1 MADKEVRVKI
11 IGDTSDLTKKLS
23 NLKKDLKDIANGVG
37 NGNNNTFDKLSK
49 DAEDF
54 KDNIKDD
61 IKAVDNLNDSLKQT
75 NKNNNFDNLNKS
87 TSKLSTNMTKLKDK
101 IKDAFSDL
109 NGKLGN
115 GFDVSNITK
124 KFTAI
129 KDSMKELGGNIL
141 TKVSNKFKE
150 IFSNG
155 KEGTTLFSRLKNIL
169 SGISGK
175 FGDFGGKIKNTFS
188 NMRSSM
194 GGIVSTLANIS
205 TAINTTNADKL
216 NGLKETL
223 KSLKKYQKEWRD
235 EIKNTEKA
243 MKEVNKT
250 PFDKDDPKKSYREKI
265 ASLYKYNEE
274 LDKSKQK
281 YQAVTEKIK
290 ETKNAMKDMLTGI
303 DMSKI
308 FKSFDSVKEPLSKLK
323 EAFSQ
328 LKSGNFAGAFD
339 SLKTACGSTAGKLTA
354 VVAGITA
361 VCVALYKLAD
371 AGKQRFFSGLED
383 MKNTFQPLVNLA
395 KSLGQELKTA
405 FENITGTQLDLSGAI
420 EQAVEFESTM
430 AQVGAIAGASGNDL
444 TKLTNTAREWGAK
457 TRYSANQVAEAMTY
471 MGMSGWNATE
481 ITQGLEGVL
490 NLATV
495 GCIDLG
501 QASDFVTN
509 GLQSLGMSASQSND
523 FVDMLSATITKSNT
537 GVAQMQ
543 GAFENVAPIAG
554 TLGISMSDLSVALGL
569 MAKIF
574 DWSVM
579 EKSIA

>member
-23 NLKKDLKDIANGVG
+23 NLKKDLKDIANGV

-49 DAEDF
+49 DADNL
-54 KDNIKDD
+54 KDSIKDTD
-61 IKAVDNLNDSLKQT
+61 KAVDNLNDSLKQT

-150 IFSNG
+150 IFSSG
-155 KEGTTLFSRLKNIL
+155 KEGTTLFSRLKNI
-169 SGISGK
+169 I
-175 FGDFGGKIKNTFS
+175 GDIGSRFSNFGGKIKNTFS

-194 GGIVSTLANIS
+194 GGVISTIANVS
-205 TAINTTNADKL
+205 TAINTTVSNADKFKKL
-216 NGLKETL
+216 EDRL
-223 KSLKKYQKEWRD
+223 KSLKKYQKEWKD

-243 MKEVNKT
+243 MKEVST
-250 PFDKDDPKKSYREKI
+250 SPFDKDDPKKSYREKI
-265 ASLYKYNEE
+265 ASLYKHNEQ

-281 YQAVTEKIK
+281 YQAVTEEIK
-290 ETKNAMKDMLTGI
+290 KTKNAMKDMLTGI
-303 DMSKI
+303 DVSKI
-308 FKSFDSVKEPLSKLK
+308 FKAFEEPLSKLK

-339 SLKTACGSTAGKLTA
+339 SLKTACGSTVGKLTA

-383 MKNTFQPLVNLA
+383 MKNTFQPLVNLV

-444 TKLTNTAREWGAK
+444 VKLTNTAREWGAK
-457 TRYSANQVAEAMTY
+457 TRYSANEVAEAMTY
-471 MGMSGWNATE
+471 MGMSGWSATE

-501 QASDFVTN
+501 QASDFVTKHHWSPT
-509 GLQSLGMSASQSND
+509 Q
-523 FVDMLSATITKSNT
+523 KC
-537 GVAQMQ
+537 VA
-543 GAFENVAPIAG
+543 
-554 TLGISMSDLSVALGL
+554 
-569 MAKIF
+569 
-574 DWSVM
+574 
-579 EKSIA
+579 

>member
-37 NGNNNTFDKLSK
+37 NGNNNAFDKLSK
-49 DAEDF
+49 DAENL
-54 KDNIKDD
+54 KDSIKDTD
-61 IKAVDNLNDSLKQT
+61 KAIDNLNDSLDKT

-101 IKDAFSDL
+101 IKDAFYNLGDNKLSNSLSNISNDIQSKFSKLGSKLKNTFSDL
-109 NGKLGN
+109 GSNFKKVFNNLGS
-115 GFDVSNITK
+115 GFDISSITK

-290 ETKNAMKDMLTGI
+290 ETKSAMKDMLTGI

-308 FKSFDSVKEPLSKLK
+308 FKSFDSVKEPLDKLK

-339 SLKTACGSTAGKLTA
+339 SLKTACGSTVGKLTA

-471 MGMSGWNATE
+471 MGKRTCSV
-481 ITQGLEGVL
+481 TQK
-490 NLATV
+490 
-495 GCIDLG
+495 C
-501 QASDFVTN
+501 
-509 GLQSLGMSASQSND
+509 
-523 FVDMLSATITKSNT
+523 
-537 GVAQMQ
+537 VA
-543 GAFENVAPIAG
+543 
-554 TLGISMSDLSVALGL
+554 
-569 MAKIF
+569 
-574 DWSVM
+574 
-579 EKSIA
+579 

>member
-23 NLKKDLKDIANGVG
+23 NLKKDLKDIANGV
-37 NGNNNTFDKLSK
+37 NGNNNAFDKPSK
-49 DAEDF
+49 DANKF

-115 GFDVSNITK
+115 GFDVSSITK

-150 IFSNG
+150 IFSSG

-274 LDKSKQK
+274 LDKSTQK

-290 ETKNAMKDMLTGI
+290 ET
-303 DMSKI
+303 
-308 FKSFDSVKEPLSKLK
+308 
-323 EAFSQ
+323 
-328 LKSGNFAGAFD
+328 
-339 SLKTACGSTAGKLTA
+339 
-354 VVAGITA
+354 
-361 VCVALYKLAD
+361 
-371 AGKQRFFSGLED
+371 
-383 MKNTFQPLVNLA
+383 
-395 KSLGQELKTA
+395 
-405 FENITGTQLDLSGAI
+405 
-420 EQAVEFESTM
+420 
-430 AQVGAIAGASGNDL
+430 
-444 TKLTNTAREWGAK
+444 
-457 TRYSANQVAEAMTY
+457 
-471 MGMSGWNATE
+471 
-481 ITQGLEGVL
+481 
-490 NLATV
+490 
-495 GCIDLG
+495 
-501 QASDFVTN
+501 
-509 GLQSLGMSASQSND
+509 
-523 FVDMLSATITKSNT
+523 
-537 GVAQMQ
+537 
-543 GAFENVAPIAG
+543 
-554 TLGISMSDLSVALGL
+554 
-569 MAKIF
+569 
-574 DWSVM
+574 
-579 EKSIA
+579 

>member
-1 MADKEVRVKI
+1 MADKEVRVRI

-23 NLKKDLKDIANGVG
+23 NLKKELKDIANGV

-49 DAEDF
+49 DADNL
-54 KDNIKDD
+54 KDSIKDTD
-61 IKAVDNLNDSLKQT
+61 KAVDNLNDSLSKT

-101 IKDAFSDL
+101 IKDAFSNLGDNKL
-109 NGKLGN
+109 SNSLSNISNDIQSKFSKLGSKLKSTFSDLGSN
-115 GFDVSNITK
+115 FKKVFNNLGSGFDISSITK

-339 SLKTACGSTAGKLTA
+339 SLKTACGSTVGKLTA

-471 MGMSGWNATE
+471 TSMAGWSAQETMA
-481 ITQGLEGVL
+481 GLEGIL

-501 QASDFVTN
+501 QASDFVTKHHWSPT
-509 GLQSLGMSASQSND
+509 Q
-523 FVDMLSATITKSNT
+523 KC
-537 GVAQMQ
+537 VA
-543 GAFENVAPIAG
+543 
-554 TLGISMSDLSVALGL
+554 
-569 MAKIF
+569 
-574 DWSVM
+574 
-579 EKSIA
+579 

>member
-1 MADKEVRVKI
+1 MADKEVRVRI

-23 NLKKDLKDIANGVG
+23 NLKKELKDIANGV

-49 DAEDF
+49 DADNL
-54 KDNIKDD
+54 KDSIKDTD
-61 IKAVDNLNDSLKQT
+61 KAVDNLNDSLSKT

-101 IKDAFSDL
+101 IKDAFSNLGDNKL
-109 NGKLGN
+109 SNSLSNISNDIQSKFSKLGSKLKSTFSDLGSN
-115 GFDVSNITK
+115 FKKVFNNLGSGFDISSITK

-339 SLKTACGSTAGKLTA
+339 SLKTACGSTVGKLTA

-420 EQAVEFESTM
+420 EQAVQFESTM

-471 MGMSGWNATE
+471 TSMAGWSAQETMA
-481 ITQGLEGVL
+481 GLEGIL

-501 QASDFVTN
+501 QASDFVTKHHWSPT
-509 GLQSLGMSASQSND
+509 Q
-523 FVDMLSATITKSNT
+523 KC
-537 GVAQMQ
+537 VA
-543 GAFENVAPIAG
+543 
-554 TLGISMSDLSVALGL
+554 
-569 MAKIF
+569 
-574 DWSVM
+574 
-579 EKSIA
+579 